1 MIMRKKIAEYG
12 LAVSKN
18 NNYERADILQL
29 MSDYG
34 KRAFLLTCRFVPNNS
49 DKYYTFGNVRVFDE
63 AEMGKT
69 KYQLTD
75 HINFPRAIVNYY
87 AYIDESEMRRKKFFA
102 VCVPEIYMH
111 YGRERAGLKLVK
123 VDGGCPIVRAPEKTW
138 EWESTLE
145 ELVRLRD
152 QYNSKL

>member
-1 MIMRKKIAEYG
+1 
-12 LAVSKN
+12 
-18 NNYERADILQL
+18 
-29 MSDYG
+29 
-34 KRAFLLTCRFVPNNS
+34 
-49 DKYYTFGNVRVFDE
+49 
-63 AEMGKT
+63 MGKT

-123 VDGGCPIVRAPEKTW
+123 VDGSCPIVRAPEKAW